1 MVREIRTARE
11 KVHGATKLL
20 DDTSQQLE
28 TLERSLGLVE
38 EEEPLQTADVAQQ
51 VRVITSIAEEI
62 KAWFDRLA
70 IEQRKKPAARFMR
83 ALKSGDREDRELQKI
98 FERLD
103 RARGELILRISVA
116 QVGLVGNLEDGF
128 GVAFNVLTETN
139 EKVKQVLGI
148 NLALMDRLRDRAP
161 RQIGTCGT
169 AAVEILAL
177 TTLEADGMVPL
188 DTSDVE
194 DLGLCDVQ
202 DASHE
207 AATHTDETSIHDN
220 IMWNQARIM
229 TGNVDMGHLQ
239 RVSGRKTTISH
250 NKFRG
255 DTRIMT
261 GDQGGEAAA
270 HFNENFWG

>member
-1 MVREIRTARE
+1 VVREIRTARE
-11 KVHGATKLL
+11 KVHGATKVL
-20 DDTSQQLE
+20 DDTSQQLA

-38 EEEPLQTADVAQQ
+38 EEQSLQTADVAQQ
-51 VRVITSIAEEI
+51 VQVITGIAEEM
-62 KAWFDRLA
+62 KAWLDRLA
-70 IEQRKKPAARFMR
+70 IEQQKKPAAQFMR

-103 RARGELILRISVA
+103 RARGELILRISAA

-128 GVAFNVLTETN
+128 GVAFDVLTETN
-139 EKVKQVLGI
+139 DKVKQVLGI

-161 RQIGTCGT
+161 LQIGTCGLGNSC
-169 AAVEILAL
+169 ELSL

-188 DTSDVE
+188 DASDAE

-202 DASHE
+202 DAAHE
-207 AATHTDETSIHDN
+207 TTTHTDETSIHDN
-220 IMWNQARIM
+220 IMLSQARIM
-229 TGNVDMGHLQ
+229 TGNVGMGHWQ
-239 RVSGRKTTISH
+239 RVSGRKTTIAH

-270 HFNENFWG
+270 HFNENFWV